1 MIIKKTFKQMCSGR
15 RYMQLWKG
23 KKVLLVAKYTR
34 VERER
39 LEHPNVTEKQLLNQ
53 LSNQGANLKTILESH
68 NEHYNIV
75 KEVTAAISR
84 LDVESKII
92 NLKDINTAA
101 VSWADVLIAIGGDGT
116 FLVMSSYVQNN
127 QTPVVGINSNPSSSL
142 GYLCLPEICS
152 RNIQNTFDTLEKQK
166 FFFIDR
172 RRIRVSMKNTKKKME
187 PPINMYQDF
196 VKIRPDS
203 HSSHD
208 MLALNEVFIGDKMPG
223 RTSEME
229 CKFDGN
235 IPIKIKSSGLC
246 ISTGTGSSAW
256 SYALNKISVNEVRRI
271 LNYKFCEISEQECLN
286 IANEYNKNLVYKP
299 DLEYLQYTIR
309 EPTGRSL
316 WQSNDELIKSDKI
329 KQAEVETHCEEGC
342 IILDGFLIY
351 VFPKGAQAI
360 LTSRPE
366 DSIKSVMIN
375 VDQKNN

>member
-1 MIIKKTFKQMCSGR
+1 
-15 RYMQLWKG
+15 
-23 KKVLLVAKYTR
+23 
-34 VERER
+34 
-39 LEHPNVTEKQLLNQ
+39 
-53 LSNQGANLKTILESH
+53 
-68 NEHYNIV
+68 
-75 KEVTAAISR
+75 
-84 LDVESKII
+84 
-92 NLKDINTAA
+92 
-101 VSWADVLIAIGGDGT
+101 
-116 FLVMSSYVQNN
+116 
-127 QTPVVGINSNPSSSL
+127 
-142 GYLCLPEICS
+142 
-152 RNIQNTFDTLEKQK
+152 
-166 FFFIDR
+166 
-172 RRIRVSMKNTKKKME
+172 ME
-187 PPINMYQDF
+187 PPLNMYQDF

-235 IPIKIKSSGLC
+235 IPIQIKSSGLC

-256 SYALNKISVNEVRRI
+256 SYALNKISVNEVHRI
-271 LNYKFCEISEQECLN
+271 LSHKFCQISKQECIK

-329 KQAEVETHCEEGC
+329 RQAEVETHCEEGC

-351 VFPKGAQAI
+351 VFPKGARAI

-375 VDQKNN
+375 VD

>member
-1 MIIKKTFKQMCSGR
+1 
-15 RYMQLWKG
+15 
-23 KKVLLVAKYTR
+23 
-34 VERER
+34 
-39 LEHPNVTEKQLLNQ
+39 
-53 LSNQGANLKTILESH
+53 
-68 NEHYNIV
+68 
-75 KEVTAAISR
+75 
-84 LDVESKII
+84 
-92 NLKDINTAA
+92 
-101 VSWADVLIAIGGDGT
+101 
-116 FLVMSSYVQNN
+116 
-127 QTPVVGINSNPSSSL
+127 
-142 GYLCLPEICS
+142 
-152 RNIQNTFDTLEKQK
+152 
-166 FFFIDR
+166 
-172 RRIRVSMKNTKKKME
+172 ME
-187 PPINMYQDF
+187 PPLNMYQDF

-235 IPIKIKSSGLC
+235 MPIKIKSSGLC

-256 SYALNKISVNEVRRI
+256 SYALNKISVNEVQKI
-271 LNYKFCEISEQECLN
+271 LSHKFCQVSRQECIK

-375 VDQKNN
+375 VN

>member
-1 MIIKKTFKQMCSGR
+1 MITKKAFKQMCIGR

-39 LEHPNVTEKQLLNQ
+39 LENANVSEKQLLSK
-53 LSNQGANLKTILESH
+53 LSDQGVNLKTILESH

-75 KEVTAAISR
+75 KEVTAAING

-116 FLVMSSYVQNN
+116 FLVMSSYVQDNE
-127 QTPVVGINSNPSSSL
+127 TPVVGINSNPSSSL

-152 RNIQNTFDTLEKQK
+152 RNIQKTFDTLEKGK
-166 FFFIDR
+166 YSFINR
-172 RRIRVSMKNTKKKME
+172 RRIRVTMKGKRE
-187 PPINMYQDF
+187 PPVNMYQDF

-203 HSSHD
+203 HSTHD

-223 RTSEME
+223 RTSELE
-229 CKFDGN
+229 CQFDGN
-235 IPIKIKSSGLC
+235 LPLKIKSSGLC

-256 SYALNKISVNEVRRI
+256 SYSLNKINIDEVRRI
-271 LNYKFCEISEQECLN
+271 LNLSKQSVSEQECMK
-286 IANEYNKNLVYKP
+286 IVDEYNKNLVYSP
-299 DLEYLQYTIR
+299 DSEYLQYTIR

-316 WQSNDELIKSDKI
+316 WQSNDELVKSDKI
-329 KQAEVETHCEEGC
+329 KKEALVENHCEEGC

-351 VFPKGAQAI
+351 AFPKGAQAI
-360 LTSRPE
+360 LSSKPE
-366 DSIKSVMIN
+366 DSIKSVWIN
-375 VDQKNN
+375 VD

>member
-1 MIIKKTFKQMCSGR
+1 MIIKKTFKQMCIGR

-39 LEHPNVTEKQLLNQ
+39 LEHPNVSEKQLLKQ

-75 KEVTAAISR
+75 KEVTAAINR

-166 FFFIDR
+166 YFFIDR
-172 RRIRVSMKNTKKKME
+172 RRIRVSMKNTKNKME

-235 IPIKIKSSGLC
+235 MPIKIKSSGLC

-271 LNYKFCEISEQECLN
+271 LNYKFHQISEQECIK
-286 IANEYNKNLVYKP
+286 IANDYNKNLVYRP

-375 VDQKNN
+375 VD